1 MRAYRVAMGAVKTS
15 DSTATPSVSAEQRK
29 REEELETLCRMRLKE
44 NRSLRS
50 EIERVYQRYSDVAF
64 RGSNDA

>member
-1 MRAYRVAMGAVKTS
+1 MRAYRVDMGDVKTPDVPVTS
-15 DSTATPSVSAEQRK
+15 LVSAEQRK

-64 RGSNDA
+64 RGCDKA